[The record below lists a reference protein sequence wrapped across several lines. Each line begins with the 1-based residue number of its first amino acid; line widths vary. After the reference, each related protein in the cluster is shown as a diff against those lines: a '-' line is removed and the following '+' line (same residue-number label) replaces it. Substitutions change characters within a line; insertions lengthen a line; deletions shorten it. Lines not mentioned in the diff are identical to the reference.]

1 MSPMSLTPSQIPLVP
16 KVKKD
21 TILSLLN
28 EGKRLDNRKLDEP
41 RPIMIEPGYIEKAD
55 GSALVRL
62 GETMVLAGV
71 KIELGTPYP
80 DTPNEGIMMVNA
92 EFVPVAS
99 PYFEPGPPDENA
111 FELAR
116 VIDRSFRE
124 TRAINLEELAVIPG
138 QKVMIIWD
146 DIYVLN
152 HAGNLVD
159 AAAIATLAAL
169 ATTKVPKVDTQ
180 GEQPVIRRHEYDRE
194 LPIEKMVVTATIAK
208 IADYYLVDPTDEEE
222 SVADSRLSVSFVRDG
237 TIAGIQKTGEGALSP
252 DDVDNMVEL
261 AWKTASKY
269 FDEVEKA
276 VNAYRKKTSTVS
288 RKEEEKE

>member
-1 MSPMSLTPSQIPLVP
+1 MSLTPSQIPLVP

-21 TILSLLN
+21 TIISLLE
-28 EGKRLDNRKLDEP
+28 EGKRIDGRKLDEV
-41 RPIMIEPGYIEKAD
+41 RPIKIEPGYVEKAD

-62 GETMVLAGV
+62 GETVVLAGI

-80 DTPNEGIMMVNA
+80 DAPNEGIMMVNA

-124 TRAINLEELAVIPG
+124 THAIKLDELVVVPG
-138 QKVMIIWD
+138 QKVLVIWD

-152 HAGNLVD
+152 HAGNLID
-159 AAAIATLAAL
+159 AGAIATLAAL
-169 ATTKVPKVDTQ
+169 ATTRVPSVDKDADPPT
-180 GEQPVIRRHEYDRE
+180 IKRFEYEKE
-194 LPIEKMVVTATIAK
+194 LPMEKMVITATIAK
-208 IADYYLVDPTDEEE
+208 IGQHLVVDPNDEEE

-237 TIAGIQKTGEGALSP
+237 TIAGLQKMGEGALEPSDI
-252 DDVDNMVEL
+252 DDMIEL
-261 AWKTASKY
+261 GWKTAKKY
-269 FDEVEKA
+269 FDEIEKA
-276 VNAYRKKTSTVS
+276 VTGYKRSHKNNTT
-288 RKEEEKE
+288 KENSQEINQ